1 MVVQNGPKQKLP
13 NGLFVLNKR
22 ADGKGGGMPLL
33 DKVQK
38 KSAFFLRSSLSCQG
52 TTWLPADSL
61 AVSEQLGRQTTAWLS
76 DNSLAVSGEACSTI
90 FSSIWSLY
98 ILCLHVVLRFDAVCS
113 SCFTLVASAWLSMLC
128 AENIQ
133 ATARQ

>member
-61 AVSEQLGRQTTAWLS
+61 AFSEQLGCQTTAWLS
-76 DNSLAVSGEACSTI
+76 AEKHVPQYFQVYGLST
-90 FSSIWSLY
+90 F
-98 ILCLHVVLRFDAVCS
+98 CVCM
-113 SCFTLVASAWLSMLC
+113 WY
-128 AENIQ
+128 
-133 ATARQ
+133 